1 MYFVDRKL
9 LEERLQ
15 YMERLIGVFSQETS
29 FEDEVQKL
37 MLERVAHMTIEVM
50 IDVGNQ
56 MIDGF
61 IMRDPG
67 SYDDVVDILVDEK
80 VVSKEDGSSLKKL
93 IPWRKALLQEYTEI
107 DHNALKRALQNESAT
122 LLSFP
127 GKVRMYLESE
137 LGPVSAFL
145 PQKD

>member
-9 LEERLQ
+9 IEERLQ
-15 YMERLIGVFSQETS
+15 YMEQLIETFSKEKSLESKDQQ
-29 FEDEVQKL
+29 F
-37 MLERVAHMTIEVM
+37 MLERIAHMTIEVM

-67 SYDDVVDILVDEK
+67 SYDDVVDILLDEK
-80 VVSKEDGSSLKKL
+80 VISKDDANSIKQL
-93 IPWRKALLQEYTEI
+93 IPWRKALLQQYTKV
-107 DHNALKRALQNESAT
+107 DHNRLYQAFHKESVT
-122 LLSFP
+122 LLNFP
-127 GKVRMYLESE
+127 GKVRIYLENE

>member
-1 MYFVDRKL
+1 MYFVDRNL
-9 LEERLQ
+9 LEERLSYLEELIQ
-15 YMERLIGVFSQETS
+15 LFSENKEWKTNLEKLALERLC
-29 FEDEVQKL
+29 
-37 MLERVAHMTIEVM
+37 HMTIETT
-50 IDVGNQ
+50 IDIGNQ

-67 SYDDVVDILVDEK
+67 SYNDVIDILVDEK
-80 VVSKEDGSSLKKL
+80 VISKEDGNAFKH
-93 IPWRKALLQEYTEI
+93 IITWRKALLQEYTEI
-107 DHNALKRALQNESAT
+107 NHEALYDSIFKDSAT

-127 GKVRMYLESE
+127 GKVRVYIENE